1 MAVLFRPLIPV
12 DNLHWVPLLKETLKP
27 FDMRIWPDHG
37 NPKDISYMVA
47 WKVFPGDAT
56 AWPNL
61 KAVLSLSAGVNQYI
75 GHPDFPK
82 GAQLIRMIEPGLSQ
96 GMMEYVVSY
105 VLRFHKQHDHMR
117 TLAKSPWGSVIPKL
131 SRDRRVGIMGMGEM
145 GAACAKALSAL
156 GFQVSGWSRTEKNI
170 PGVKSFFG
178 AEGLDAFL
186 QQADILVCLLPLTS
200 ETRDILNR
208 DTLSRLP
215 RGACVINAARG
226 KHLVDEDLLALLN
239 SGHLDQVALDVFREE
254 PLPQGHPF
262 WAHPRIHITPHL
274 AAITMPFTAAQ
285 SLKQS
290 IQQLERGERPAGWV
304 DMAKGY

>member
-27 FDMRIWPDHG
+27 FDMRIWPEQGD
-37 NPKDISYMVA
+37 PAEITYMVA
-47 WKVFPGDAT
+47 WKVFPGDAN

-61 KAVLSLSAGVNQYI
+61 KAILSLSAGVNQYI

-105 VLRFHKQHDHMR
+105 VLRFHKQHDQMR
-117 TLAKSPWGSVIPKL
+117 ALAKAPWGSVIPKL
-131 SRDRRVGIMGMGEM
+131 SRECRVGIMGMGEM
-145 GAACAKALSAL
+145 GTACARALGAL
-156 GFQVSGWSRTEKNI
+156 GFVVNGWSRTAKTL
-170 PGVKSFFG
+170 PHVKSFAG
-178 AEGLDAFL
+178 AEQLDEFL
-186 QQADILVCLLPLTS
+186 QQTDILVCLLPLTS

-226 KHLVDEDLLALLN
+226 KHLVEEDLLELLN
-239 SGHLDQVALDVFREE
+239 SNHIAQAALDVFREE
-254 PLPQGHPF
+254 PLPQNHPF

-274 AAITMPFTAAQ
+274 SAITMPFTAAQ

-290 IQQLERGERPAGWV
+290 IQQIERGERPAGWV